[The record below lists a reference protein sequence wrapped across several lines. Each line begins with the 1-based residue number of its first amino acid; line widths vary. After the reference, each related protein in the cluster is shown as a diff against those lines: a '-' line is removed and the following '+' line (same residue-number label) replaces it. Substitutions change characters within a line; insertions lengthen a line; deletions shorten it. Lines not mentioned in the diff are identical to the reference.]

1 MWKYW
6 MGCEILYAALMPTV
20 QHRYW
25 AKSSGKKMKESW
37 KSWKKTVHEKRFRVF
52 KRFKNRKSL
61 LTSKTQCQTQTGFR
75 GLLSLANSPKN
86 WKLNQEHPFRHMVCP
101 FYRKDDLPLEHLPS
115 SLTNVTS
122 LDTKHSTGFFSK
134 TYILF
139 QPKLIWVKYKPV
151 VFGGLDL
158 LIMVCSW
165 NLKTAILQ
173 ICLLIRQTMQ
183 QQ

>member
-1 MWKYW
+1 MQSLNV
-6 MGCEILYAALMPTV
+6 EILNGV
-20 QHRYW
+20 W
-25 AKSSGKKMKESW
+25 NSSFDAHSSTQILSKEFRKKDERIMKELE
-37 KSWKKTVHEKRFRVF
+37 KTVHEKRFRVF

-122 LDTKHSTGFFSK
+122 LDTKHPTGFFSK
-134 TYILF
+134 RYILF
-139 QPKLIWVKYKPV
+139 QPKLIWVKY
-151 VFGGLDL
+151 GLWYL
-158 LIMVCSW
+158 EV
-165 NLKTAILQ
+165 
-173 ICLLIRQTMQ
+173 
-183 QQ
+183 